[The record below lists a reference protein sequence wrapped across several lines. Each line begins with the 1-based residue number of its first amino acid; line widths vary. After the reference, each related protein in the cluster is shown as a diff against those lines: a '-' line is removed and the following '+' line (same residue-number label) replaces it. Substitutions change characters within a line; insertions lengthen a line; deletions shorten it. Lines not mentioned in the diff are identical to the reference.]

1 MIKVIACLIN
11 SFFIFSLSLSFAI
24 DLYNLILLTP
34 NAKIAGMNIKF
45 CKHNPNMQNKIPEN
59 FPRLIEKVP
68 IVNPKHNPLYR
79 INNITIGI
87 PTIVVPAIHIKLAK
101 VKLFFIDTPIISLG
115 FNLSIFLNLFI
126 KSLIYVLISWIWL
139 SSQLFIIS
147 TPIKIPIIKAKP
159 Q

>member
-1 MIKVIACLIN
+1 MIKVIVCLIN
-11 SFFIFSLSLSFAI
+11 SLFIFSLSLSFAI

-45 CKHNPNMQNKIPEN
+45 CKHNP
-59 FPRLIEKVP
+59 
-68 IVNPKHNPLYR
+68 IVNPKHNTLYR

-101 VKLFFIDTPIISLG
+101 VKLFFIDTPIISLV

-126 KSLIYVLISWIWL
+126 NSLIYVLIS
-139 SSQLFIIS
+139 
-147 TPIKIPIIKAKP
+147 
-159 Q
+159 